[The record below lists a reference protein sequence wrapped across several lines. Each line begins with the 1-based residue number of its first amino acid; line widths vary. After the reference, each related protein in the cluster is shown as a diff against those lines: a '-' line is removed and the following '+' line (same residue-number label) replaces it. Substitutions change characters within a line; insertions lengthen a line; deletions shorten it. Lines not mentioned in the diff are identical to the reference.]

1 MVHWKE
7 TKKGIAIPISVIG
20 AIAFIIVVML
30 LIPVLFFNSGHN
42 SGNYYKSIFIEPVL
56 GMTLGYLVYSMIP
69 KHGSNVRFE
78 IFNLCVALSDSFTK
92 RCRDYIGFWCDNR
105 SLWDVFLKGK

>member
-30 LIPVLFFNSGHN
+30 LIPVLFFNSGHD

-56 GMTLGYLVYSMIP
+56 GMTLGYLVYSMIQSMEVMFAL
-69 KHGSNVRFE
+69 KCL
-78 IFNLCVALSDSFTK
+78 ICV
-92 RCRDYIGFWCDNR
+92 WH
-105 SLWDVFLKGK
+105 